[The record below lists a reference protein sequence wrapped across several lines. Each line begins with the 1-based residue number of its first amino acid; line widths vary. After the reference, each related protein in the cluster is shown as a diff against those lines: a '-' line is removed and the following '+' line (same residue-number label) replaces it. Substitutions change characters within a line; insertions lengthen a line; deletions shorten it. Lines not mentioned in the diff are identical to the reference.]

1 MIILS
6 TPVES
11 TLGLFATAFDA
22 VFGWFTQILFASGAV
37 GVYLCVFAMVCVV
50 RFLIVP
56 IIGKAFTEE
65 VGED

>member
-1 MIILS
+1 MS

-11 TLGLFATAFDA
+11 TLGLFSTAFDA
-22 VFGWFTQILFASGAV
+22 VFGWFVQILFASGAV

-50 RFLIVP
+50 RFLVVP